1 VEEYGLAELAASAEA
16 VVPGLGPLAVQLA
29 GLAAGAG
36 RAVTLEEIEGQ
47 VIEDG
52 RDLLCGVV
60 QLGVDAQAGREVRLP
75 AVTGADGVRRACAE
89 HGHVRTVVTRLGDVT
104 VRRIGYRSKVRKTEM
119 LFPRDAVLNLPP
131 CGYSWALQ
139 RLAVMFC
146 RCVSFDQGHEFVL
159 AATGVSVGRRQLE
172 QVTLAAAADAERFC
186 QDLERA
192 AVLQAGQQ
200 QQEETGK
207 KGLLPPLV
215 MSADG
220 KGVAMRPEARRP
232 ETARKAGK
240 RPGQAFGKRLGTG
253 QKSGSKRIAETGVV
267 FDALPPDAD
276 EGPRTPE
283 QIMGRA
289 PGQPAHQGPR
299 AVNRWYIA
307 DITASCAETI
317 TKLFDHAERRDPARA
332 RTWIAL
338 VDGANHQI
346 GVISA
351 QAAARD
357 VKVTILIDF
366 IHVIGYLWKAA
377 WCFCPARDPAA
388 EDWVTA
394 QGLAIL
400 HGQAA
405 QVISTIQAA
414 AAADPPRPGSEH
426 AKIIRTTVGYL
437 TAKQP
442 YLDYPSALAA
452 GWPIATGVIEG
463 ACRHL
468 IADRMAITGARWG
481 LAGAQAMLWLR
492 AIAANGDT
500 GTYWDWHISQEHH
513 RNHLSR
519 YQDTLDLA
527 A

>member
-1 VEEYGLAELAASAEA
+1 
-16 VVPGLGPLAVQLA
+16 
-29 GLAAGAG
+29 
-36 RAVTLEEIEGQ
+36 
-47 VIEDG
+47 
-52 RDLLCGVV
+52 
-60 QLGVDAQAGREVRLP
+60 
-75 AVTGADGVRRACAE
+75 
-89 HGHVRTVVTRLGDVT
+89 VTRLGEVT
-104 VRRIGYRSKVRKTEM
+104 VRRIGYRSGIRGAGS
-119 LFPRDAVLNLPP
+119 LFPRDAVLNLPLR
-131 CGYSWALQ
+131 GYSWALQ
-139 RLAVMFC
+139 RLAVMSC
-146 RCVSFDQGHEFVL
+146 RAVSFEQAHEFVL
-159 AATGVSVGRRQLE
+159 AAAGVSIGRRQLE
-172 QVTLAAAADAERFC
+172 LIVAEAAADAERFC
-186 QDLERA
+186 QDPGRA
-192 AVLQAGQQ
+192 AVPPGGQQ
-200 QQEETGK
+200 DQGQGQGQEEE
-207 KGLLPPLV
+207 GLLPLV

-232 ETARKAGK
+232 ETARRAAG
-240 RPGQAFGKRLGTG
+240 RPGQAFARRLGTG

-267 FDALPPDAD
+267 FDVLPPDPD

-289 PGQPAHQGPR
+289 PGQPAPQGPR

-317 TKLFDHAERRDPARA
+317 AVLFDEAGRRDPAHA

-346 GVISA
+346 DVITA
-351 QAAARD
+351 EAAARD
-357 VKVTILIDF
+357 VEVTILIDF

-377 WCFCPARDPAA
+377 WCFHPARDPAA

-400 HGQAA
+400 HGRAA
-405 QVISTIQAA
+405 EEIARIQAA

-426 AKIIRTTVGYL
+426 ARNIRATLSYL
-437 TAKQP
+437 RNKEP
-442 YLDYPSALAA
+442 YLDYPAALAN

-468 IADRMAITGARWG
+468 VQDRMGITGARWG
-481 LAGAQAMLWLR
+481 LEGAQAMLWLR
-492 AIAANGDT
+492 AIAANGDHD
-500 GTYWDWHISQEHH
+500 TYWDWHLQQEHH

-519 YQDTLDLA
+519 YQDSNLALA

>member
-1 VEEYGLAELAASAEA
+1 VEEYGLDGLDGLAASAES
-16 VVPGLGPLAVQLA
+16 VVAGLGPLAAGLA
-29 GLAAGAG
+29 GLAVEAGQ
-36 RAVTLEEIEGQ
+36 AVTLDAMEALVWER
-47 VIEDG
+47 G
-52 RDLLCGVV
+52 RDLLRGLV
-60 QLGVDAQAGREVRLP
+60 QLSVDAQAEREVRLP
-75 AVTGADGVRRACAE
+75 EVTGADGVRRACAE
-89 HGHVRTVVTRLGDVT
+89 RGHGRTIVTRLGEVK
-104 VRRIGYRSKVRKTEM
+104 VRRIGYRSKVKGVPS

-131 CGYSWALQ
+131 CGYSWCLQ
-139 RLAVMFC
+139 GLAQMAC
-146 RCVSFDQGHEFVL
+146 RSVSFDQAHEFVL

-172 QVTLAAAADAERFC
+172 QIMVAAAADAERFC
-186 QDLERA
+186 QDLDRA
-192 AVLQAGQQ
+192 AVLQAGQ
-200 QQEETGK
+200 EEEEE
-207 KGLLPPLV
+207 GLLPLV
-215 MSADG
+215 ISADG

-240 RPGQAFGKRLGTG
+240 RPGQAFGQRLGTG
-253 QKSGSKRIAETGVV
+253 QKSGCKRIAETGVV
-267 FDALPPDAD
+267 FDVIPP
-276 EGPRTPE
+276 EEPRTPE

-289 PGQPAHQGPR
+289 PGQAAPVGPR
-299 AVNRWYIA
+299 AVSRWYIA

-317 TKLFDHAERRDPARA
+317 AALFGHAERRDPGHA

-338 VDGANHQI
+338 ADGNRHQI
-346 GVISA
+346 DVITA
-351 QAAARD
+351 EAARRGITI
-357 VKVTILIDF
+357 TILIDF
-366 IHVIGYLWKAA
+366 IHVIEYLWKAA
-377 WCFCPARDPAA
+377 WCFHPARDPAA

-394 QGLAIL
+394 QGLDIL
-400 HGQAA
+400 HGRAA
-405 QVISTIQAA
+405 EVISRIQAA

-442 YLDYPSALAA
+442 YLDYPRALAN

-492 AIAANGDT
+492 AIAANGDHDA
-500 GTYWDWHISQEHH
+500 YWDWHLTQEHQ

-519 YQDTLDLA
+519 YQDSSLALA